1 MVGVSNIGFYA
12 EPANPRRMNG
22 LRAESGVAA
31 TPVTALGEDAAEVG
45 ETARMLAKANE
56 QEEKLQA
63 ERLEQIRQSLEQGT
77 YRVQE
82 VLLQVAARIAKVVQ

>member
-1 MVGVSNIGFYA
+1 MVGVSNIGLYA

-22 LRAESGVAA
+22 LRAENKPAP
-31 TPVTALGEDAAEVG
+31 TPAPAVGEDAAEVSAV
-45 ETARMLAKANE
+45 ARLLAKANE
-56 QEEKLQA
+56 QEDQLQA

-82 VLLQVAARIAKVVQ
+82 VLLQVAARIARFVE